1 MLIKVPLW
9 IRVRVGHSSRVP
21 SYNKEICSCC
31 YTRLG
36 MPLNLQQNKRLSCYT
51 EIVNYFSKK
60 TKPFPQQFLFIRD
73 DKKCLEA
80 KNNDIS
86 NENIIN
92 ILQVRA
98 GALQVF
104 NYAKKKFWLYSSE
117 MKFFF
122 TSRSDGLTG
131 L

>member
-1 MLIKVPLW
+1 
-9 IRVRVGHSSRVP
+9 
-21 SYNKEICSCC
+21 
-31 YTRLG
+31 

-80 KNNDIS
+80 KN
-86 NENIIN
+86 